1 MPRLAAALGVKSLWV
16 KRDDCT
22 GLGMGGNKV
31 RTLEFSL
38 AAAQNAGADC
48 VVCGGVAQSN
58 TARQVAAACAKLGM
72 ECHLGIMRGRLRTTE
87 PGYDRTGNIL
97 LGRLYGAITH
107 DIPWDENR
115 NAHLQ
120 SMESE
125 LRASGRRVFLV
136 PYGASDPLG
145 AMGYVLAAE
154 SQYVPSAA
162 GDGC

>member
-1 MPRLAAALGVKSLWV
+1 MP
-16 KRDDCT
+16 
-22 GLGMGGNKV
+22 
-31 RTLEFSL
+31 
-38 AAAQNAGADC
+38 GADC

-58 TARQVAAACAKLGM
+58 TARQVAAACTKLGM

-120 SMESE
+120 SIASE
-125 LRASGRRVFLV
+125 LGATGRRVFLV
-136 PYGASDPLG
+136 PYGASDALG
-145 AMGYVLAAE
+145 TMGYVLAAE
-154 SQYVPSAA
+154 EIIRDCLDVAWIIHTAPN
-162 GDGC
+162 DGVILVEAQGNCFAVKDLLANIFVH